1 MTGYNFVVNGRQ
13 YTPVPKDSA
22 IADGF
27 KPGCY
32 VIKHRMNGPDYF
44 EPVTNVNIPKKI
56 YGDCTR
62 YANRIW
68 KQFKES
74 NENVGVLLSGERGS
88 GKTLLSKV
96 ISNMAMQEGMSTILV
111 NDPETGSRFG
121 ELMQMIPPSVVILD
135 EFEKIYEKDDQMKM
149 LTVLDGVLSNRHLFI
164 ITVNDYSMLDDH
176 LLNRPGRIR
185 YRIKYNGLSESE
197 IREYCNEVL
206 IDKGQIEGILMLTSM
221 FHKFNFDMLRV
232 LVEEMNKYG
241 ETAIEAVQILNIDPS
256 HSERLFEYR
265 VFINDIEIDTNLYYS
280 YGIGR
285 QNPMSQDCDDSNLHI
300 RYGLQAIKVGS
311 KIVQTNSDQETTL
324 YQLLANSTP
333 NINQKYSSDVG
344 YENAISKENLV
355 SHNHIDGKYVY
366 VIKDG
371 NLNVKIVFTRE
382 SRKNDFNYYAF

>member
-1 MTGYNFVVNGRQ
+1 MSGHNFVVNGRQ

-32 VIKHRMNGPDYF
+32 VIKHRMSGPDYF
-44 EPVTNVNIPKKI
+44 EPVANVSIPKKI

-68 KQFKES
+68 KQFRES

-96 ISNMAMQEGMSTILV
+96 ISNMALQEGISTILV

-185 YRIKYNGLSESE
+185 YRIKYNGISENE

-206 IDKGQIEGILMLTSM
+206 IDKSQVDGILILTSM

-241 ETAIEAVQILNIDPS
+241 ETAIESVQILNIDPS
-256 HSERLFEYR
+256 HSERVFEYT
-265 VFINDIEIDTNLYYS
+265 VFINDIEIDDNLHYCCGLS
-280 YGIGR
+280 S
-285 QNPMSQDCDDSNLHI
+285 QNPMSQDSTDAILTI
-300 RYGLQAIKVGS
+300 RYGLNSSTTGS
-311 KIVQTNSDQETTL
+311 KIVLSNSDTTL
-324 YQLLANSTP
+324 YQLLSRLVSGVDQDYNL
-333 NINQKYSSDVG
+333 DVD
-344 YENAISKENLV
+344 YNEILAKKNLV
-355 SHNHIDGKYVY
+355 FHSHIDGKYVY
-366 VIKDG
+366 NIKDG
-371 NLNVKIVFTRE
+371 NLNIKVVFTRE
-382 SRKNDFNYYAF
+382 KRKTDFNYYAF